1 MAEIAVELNAAI
13 CAVWGDSPR
22 VLTVPSSAND
32 LAALPSGPF
41 EPAVDRTI
49 ERGVRRWVREQTA
62 LELGYVEQLYT
73 FGDRYRDPRER
84 AGGPRVLSL
93 GYLALVRIVEE
104 DVARKAGAWRDW
116 YDFFPWEDWR
126 WGKPAVL
133 DRVIRPRLSS
143 WCRAASS
150 KTEQMERRERVEISF
165 GFSRKTWDRDAA
177 LERYE
182 LLYEAAL
189 VAEAEHAKTAS
200 DLGDAMA
207 LDHRRILATAMGRL
221 RGKITYRPVIF
232 ELVPPT
238 FTLTE
243 LQRTAEALAGVRL
256 HTANFRRLVE
266 SEGLVERAGSRV
278 VRTGGRPAQA
288 FRFRKEVVLER
299 PSPGVRA
306 PQPGAGFRTRI
317 SQNE

>member
-1 MAEIAVELNAAI
+1 MASIAVEINAAI
-13 CAVWGDSPR
+13 CAVWKDSPR
-22 VLTVPSSAND
+22 VLTVPSSRTD
-32 LAALPSGPF
+32 LVALPSGPF

-49 ERGVRRWVREQTA
+49 ERGVRRWVLEQTG

-73 FGDRYRDPRER
+73 FGDRFRDPRER

-93 GYLALVRIVEE
+93 GYLALVYVAEE
-104 DVARKAGAWRDW
+104 PASRNAGAWRNW

-126 WGKPAVL
+126 GGRPAVI
-133 DRVIRPRLSS
+133 DRVIRTGLARWS
-143 WCRAASS
+143 RAAQS
-150 KTEQMERRERVEISF
+150 KIETDERRERIEIAF
-165 GFSRKTWDRDAA
+165 GFSRKTWNRDAA

-182 LLYEAAL
+182 LLYEAGL
-189 VAEAEHAKTAS
+189 VGEAEGDDSRPA
-200 DLGDAMA
+200 LGERMA

-299 PSPGVRA
+299 PSPGVRG
-306 PQPGAGFRTRI
+306 PQPAAGFRTRI

>member
-1 MAEIAVELNAAI
+1 MASIAVEINAAI
-13 CAVWGDSPR
+13 CAVWKDSPR
-22 VLTVPSSAND
+22 VLTVPSSVPA

-49 ERGVRRWVREQTA
+49 ERGVRRWVREQTG

-73 FGDRYRDPRER
+73 FGDRFRDPRER

-93 GYLALVRIVEE
+93 GYLALVHVLE
-104 DVARKAGAWRDW
+104 DATARHAGMWRDW

-126 WGKPAVL
+126 RGKPAVL
-133 DRVIRPRLSS
+133 ERAIRPGLTRWS
-143 WCRAASS
+143 RAAQS
-150 KTEQMERRERVEISF
+150 KLEQNERTQRVEISF
-165 GFSRKTWDRDAA
+165 GFSRKTWNRDAV

-182 LLYEAAL
+182 LLYETGLVGEAGGEDAL
-189 VAEAEHAKTAS
+189 
-200 DLGDAMA
+200 DLGEPMA
-207 LDHRRILATAMGRL
+207 LDHRRILATAMSRL

-232 ELVPPT
+232 ELVPAT

-243 LQRTAEALAGVRL
+243 LQHTAEALAGVRL

-288 FRFRKEVVLER
+288 FRFRKEVLLER
-299 PSPGVRA
+299 PSPGLRG
-306 PQPGAGFRTRI
+306 PQPAAGFRTPI

>member
-1 MAEIAVELNAAI
+1 VARIAVELNAAI

-22 VLTVPSSAND
+22 VLTVASPHSD

-49 ERGVRRWVREQTA
+49 ERGVRRWVSEQTG
-62 LELGYVEQLYT
+62 LDLGYVEQLYT
-73 FGDRYRDPRER
+73 FGDRFRDPRER

-93 GYLALVRIVEE
+93 GYLALVR
-104 DVARKAGAWRDW
+104 VADEPAGPKAGAWRDW
-116 YDFFPWEDWR
+116 YDFLPWEDWR
-126 WGKPAVL
+126 SGRPAVL
-133 DRVIRPRLSS
+133 DRVIRPRLLA
-143 WCRAASS
+143 WRRDAPA
-150 KTEQMERRERVEISF
+150 KLERDDRRERIEISF
-165 GFSRKTWDRDAA
+165 GFSRKTWNRDAA

-182 LLYEAAL
+182 LLYEAGL
-189 VAEAEHAKTAS
+189 VGEAGDRSEEGP
-200 DLGDAMA
+200 LGEPMA

-232 ELVPPT
+232 ELLPPT
-238 FTLTE
+238 FTLRE

-266 SEGLVERAGSRV
+266 SEGLVERVGARV

-288 FRFRKEVVLER
+288 FRFRKEVLLER

-306 PQPGAGFRTRI
+306 AQPGAGFRTRI

>member
-1 MAEIAVELNAAI
+1 MVSIAVEINAAI
-13 CAVWGDSPR
+13 CAVWKDSPR
-22 VLTVPSSAND
+22 VLTVRSSPTD
-32 LAALPSGPF
+32 VAALPSGPF

-49 ERGVRRWVREQTA
+49 ERGVRRWVLGQTG
-62 LELGYVEQLYT
+62 LDLGYVEQLYT
-73 FGDRYRDPRER
+73 FGDRFRDPRER

-93 GYLALVRIVEE
+93 GYLALVRVAE
-104 DVARKAGAWRDW
+104 DSAPGSAGIWRNW
-116 YDFFPWEDWR
+116 YDFLPWEDWR
-126 WGKPAVL
+126 GGRPGVL
-133 DRVIRPRLSS
+133 DRLIRPALTRWS
-143 WCRAASS
+143 RAAQS
-150 KTEQMERRERVEISF
+150 KAEDDERRERIEIAF

-182 LLYEAAL
+182 LLYEAGLAG
-189 VAEAEHAKTAS
+189 EAEGNENRPP
-200 DLGDAMA
+200 LGERMA

-238 FTLTE
+238 FTLGE

-299 PSPGVRA
+299 PSPGVRT
-306 PQPGAGFRTRI
+306 PQPAAGFRTRI